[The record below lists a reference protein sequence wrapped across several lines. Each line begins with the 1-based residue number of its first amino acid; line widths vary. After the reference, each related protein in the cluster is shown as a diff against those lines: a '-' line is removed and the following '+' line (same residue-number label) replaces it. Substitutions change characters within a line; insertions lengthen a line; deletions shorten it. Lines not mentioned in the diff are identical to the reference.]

1 MRNIAKKR
9 IILMSLA
16 LTLCVQLIPVT
27 QINAIERDITDVE
40 VMTKPLL
47 ETKTEIIPDATEET
61 IVEATPE
68 NDEES
73 TETEEMFLNDE
84 SGLETYAEGNY
95 RFDASSWETL
105 DRLLT
110 GYLPTNGTLEWS
122 EDHTI
127 TNMTLETGEM
137 LVLLS
142 VTDPVV
148 YQNTIF
154 TAGQGTTGGALD
166 LTKTL
171 ILNENDSITFQ
182 GLGSQDAPFCGN
194 FQRIA
199 SFTTEHPV
207 FNALDYATASFNNN
221 SISVL
226 KTSDSSEPIVAT
238 NISFDSTKQ
247 LTVSINPN
255 SSSATYGSVF
265 GTIQG
270 QTDATLQLEAVFSN
284 APLNNKPSDHAGMIA
299 NTVEGGTLE
308 LTMSSFPQQSNQEGD
323 AIQIGTEG
331 TNRHAGLLVGNL
343 KDSKLVLKQAFS
355 FPKSS
360 IQSLTGGA
368 GGLVGNVENSSI
380 SLEGNVDLSNIMI
393 LGKYSGGI
401 AGIATNVS
409 FVFGNN
415 TKFIYSST
423 DSAKQISIGGNGTGF
438 LGQLTSSE
446 YTGGIFGKYSISEDA
461 FITYDGTGF
470 SFGDNFVLT
479 SAASDT
485 GGAGLLFG
493 ELNLND
499 KNFTVSS
506 LDDSPLDLKIDI
518 NVLANK
524 SGSIGGLIGNLT
536 GTTAAD
542 TLVVNN
548 VNVTSNATTGNA
560 KYQGGLAGKVT
571 NGSVRTTD
579 VTISATNP
587 AVTTNSY
594 YGFGGLVGLLEE
606 KCILNTNGTTTV
618 STSSAIA
625 AGGGLVGEMK
635 SGSVLRLSGTTDLSS
650 VSYQRQT
657 ATTAPTATTKHVG
670 QLVGYQNGSL
680 IFATGSGNDDNW
692 KYDRY
697 YTSYKNKSDDRLDD
711 IGNYGQVIRLVGKLS
726 SDLIKIDDNT
736 NTVSFKEHGNYGT
749 ISSANDFALHAI
761 AFTSNDAFNLYGGN
775 AVNTNNVTLIADIDL
790 TGTGIQGLTRDNGTD
805 VFAGN
810 TNSEKKIIFDGG
822 KNTLT
827 INTGDVY
834 GMRNGVPVTEA
845 DTGSGQC
852 YRHGYYGL
860 LGKVNSATVQN
871 LTIQTKMN
879 FGADVPSYAGAIIG
893 YVDGGNATS
902 TTDNTITKVTVNT
915 SSSIIYTGDAVS
927 NVGGFIGGVFGTDT
941 GVKVQDSSSE
951 ATLTY
956 NSKSTSAVLGG
967 AVGKDT
973 YQNSIAMTFDS
984 VNIGGSITSEVTS
997 YAHVGGLVG
1006 DISASSATSRESGS
1020 ASVSLTAV
1028 TITTQIETKAQ
1039 KNSNGTKYS
1048 SGGFLGYYWDNV
1060 DVNFVGSESSYA
1072 VTVSSNA
1079 SLTTAGS
1086 AVGGLCFAATGRWNM
1101 QKKAVSMDTVSIS
1114 NNNGDLGL
1122 LVCHGE
1128 RQDNAGIYSTSNN
1141 SKALYIVMDTNW
1153 STGYTLESVTISGNP
1168 DVYDEIV
1175 AYTAA
1180 NGDIMNND
1188 AGIVSL
1194 RTTGNTVV
1202 MDEDGSRNTYENR
1215 IDKFKEKINSNSRY
1229 YYNLNTMEDN
1239 NNDVVDSSS
1248 ELVLWSVRK
1257 YCASNIKTY
1266 LPTID
1271 YITIRNPSVSSTLDM
1286 KGYSY
1291 YPVTV
1296 TNANI
1301 NLDGATITF
1310 YNKEIEALEK
1320 KEPVNK
1326 STRVTETAE
1335 QTQHFA
1341 MHSGLLFNFD
1351 TDENSTQ
1358 IATLTVKNCALLG
1371 TVGMVGNG
1379 SGALISGT
1387 IQRQEKGNHPV
1398 KLAITNVALD
1408 DSTPLAVYNFS
1419 SDYAPLFINKIG
1431 SYATVE
1437 LSGVTA
1443 STTGIG
1449 SASATSLMGK
1459 ADGSNMN
1466 LTFSGMKLADATT
1479 AGRFTK
1485 ATMLDSLHFQ
1495 DQNNTAVYDFTKD
1508 EDWSGTNHIH
1518 NVTYGKEIGGTLEY
1532 ADDSNPNPGQEKY
1545 SQSVE
1550 FVSHTGNGFDGP
1562 NKDSFAG
1569 YLPYVREPYDA
1580 VNGYHEIQVNG
1591 SLENI
1596 SKGCGTYSDPYQI
1609 SSFAE
1614 LQSIASFI
1622 ASGHASKNWRLNF
1635 PSYEAYGESSFCSGK
1650 DDKTHTQYYYDG
1662 SVWKKVNNQNQTV
1675 GLSTTPET
1683 LTNDSVRKYL
1693 CNAYYLIT
1701 KDIEAPGFRGLG
1713 TMEYPF
1719 RGVIVGDKKTITLTG
1734 AIPKGFIVS
1743 SYGSVVKD
1751 INLSIGGLV
1760 TVSFSNIKTDY
1771 TMENCFGGVI
1781 ANVLGGDNII
1791 ENVNVTYS
1799 GTNQITPAG
1808 TKPYLI
1814 PIGGYIGLI
1823 QGGGVIFRG
1832 TNRLKGNAYNG
1843 GENYYYSNPY
1853 VGRVLQGFA
1862 VNEGTSNLNNTEKNY
1877 QICNLDSLKTG
1888 DNKEISVTD
1897 SSINLNSAQALL
1909 IFTSITNSGAAG
1921 NGQLRSYL
1929 TSARSSWSESGFDFT
1944 NNGGKVRNASYANV
1958 GNVTDADDTDYK
1970 LSLMDDFQGFDS
1982 GNASYLD
1989 THYAGGSLHS
1999 ICHENNP
2006 YSITLSNPTYDMSVY
2021 GNGYRSIGP
2030 RYLTTAVC
2038 TNENNVSYKL
2048 TNPRISGVNGNGAR
2062 IQPNITV
2069 KEYVDD
2075 EYHAIAI
2082 GGLFN
2087 TVRLVDTPS
2096 GDDNYTTFD
2105 KVTIGGIKGEGG
2117 SAITATVSHEYWEL
2131 SNGMWVD
2138 ATHKNWDRNVAGFTN
2153 LNYGQGRGL
2162 VAVGGFIGN
2171 TSMET
2176 SNTKVKFDAINTQ
2189 YLNIKGPF
2197 DAGGILGHT
2206 GLRLTTSQQETT
2218 SKKYNIYQLMN
2229 SIDAD
2234 IVPAF
2239 NNCVFE
2245 SLTID
2250 GGWMVGGYIGIAINK
2265 LNAPPAGNSL
2275 NDNGK
2280 TIRISFTDTRWLGK
2294 NSNIMCQRYKSD
2306 NGIDNALP
2314 PGATSG
2320 IVKCLPAAGGL
2331 IGCSGY
2337 AISINNDGRASLE
2350 NVAVRSSR
2358 SVGGVIGWPFANVT
2372 LKNVDVKG
2380 LSEDNKTQIGDLRTY
2395 KNAEEKTAGVPCSEF
2410 AGGMIGYMEGVG
2422 ILDVSDCSVENVLV
2436 VSSFRSPSGNKSN
2449 YPCYAAGIVGDVI
2462 TNKTHK
2468 IRNCQVKNLML
2479 ASDNM
2484 DIDDYKNYSITNIK
2498 DLPVSYA
2505 GAFMGRLNGGSLQGA
2520 NLLADNVTYAVVNK
2534 NRDRTAYLLN
2544 AGSADRSVYLAG
2556 VSIQNPGELMGA
2568 KNADTN
2574 YSIGNATPNSW
2585 YVAYADYLG
2594 TAQVTTSSNPAQTQ
2608 GNIPDTVKPFVTT
2621 SPKGVAIP
2629 VGNADTQVYL
2639 YGDGANPQIV
2649 NQIWTDTNSN
2659 NSSRFN
2665 YSKPKGY
2672 GDNSWEDSYDLSK
2685 YCNSTFYEEMGL
2697 TAETA
2702 NGIPNFPVLTV
2713 PLSEDKTATTKEIVG
2728 YLNLITN
2735 NGYWKASSLSN
2746 KVTTKIDQ
2754 YSIPEGQNY
2763 FVVTENADTVL
2774 KRDGSDFRTVGY
2786 DTGNNRFEMITIT
2799 FTEANISYKVQ
2810 VPIVV
2815 RRKLEIDFSAT
2826 IKDSPSFRESD
2837 YEKYDENGFKPNTT
2851 AGYGVTVS
2859 ALLKYT
2865 YNQAIGVPQEYS
2877 WQYLLDSG
2885 DFPKSPAQS
2894 IGFYN
2899 PSSGLKSLPKGTQ
2912 LVLLDCMD
2920 NNKAYHY
2927 TVESQS
2933 ETAGSSI
2940 PLSKFKDS
2948 NGNSFFHWL
2957 SMILQVTATANDEGK
2972 WVKIDEKDSSLA
2984 TVKAMDGTYYC
2995 PWKEGL
3001 TGTRWDLE
3009 VGEQQPT
3016 ETFYLV
3022 MYIPESCVSSI
3033 PESSGSEGKN
3043 LNGYIYSSFEELQK
3057 KVQVNVNAVR
3067 KNIQSSIVID
3077 PRENSECTY
3086 NFLSGYVQNL
3096 SDHSIDKNAITEN
3109 DPEAYILLDQPEQ
3122 DGNYLLHMDL
3132 VDEITV
3138 VKGQKDTAETPL
3150 FYKAD
3155 ISLANY
3161 SKTGNDSIT
3170 LKSANGFPT
3179 GCFGQ
3184 VNFYVYVM
3192 DGEEKKYYTYT
3203 SNGEQISW
3211 NLVAERTSALVY
3223 DWEADGSNM
3232 ELFFGTNNSVSKPTS
3247 LAGIREIAKQN
3258 GEKIY
3263 IETELDIHMSVPA
3276 AEQVIAGSITKGSA
3290 FTKLS
3295 YTTYLSSSE
3304 TGFTSTNYVESK
3316 VGEVRYYQSRS
3327 GNSTI
3332 THSANDSTQLGI
3344 NCSDLTS
3351 ANGVIYTTGVYDLT
3365 TVSNAE
3371 KLIQDADKVV
3381 YTLTLW
3387 QKQNDGGYVQITKN
3401 LDKYISSVLIKEN
3414 PVSYQNGYQWTD
3426 VKNGN
3431 FSSIDPENNKRFLIP
3446 IRVQVDTDVETNEVT
3461 FANYQLRLTATL
3473 YKNSTILDQ
3482 PLNEK
3487 KDGEKTNYDYV
3498 TYTITRIL
3506 TNGYWGEN

>member
-47 ETKTEIIPDATEET
+47 ETKTEIIPEATEET
-61 IVEATPE
+61 IVEAAPE

-73 TETEEMFLNDE
+73 TETEEMLLNDE

-95 RFDASSWETL
+95 RFNASSRETL
-105 DRLLT
+105 DNLLKS
-110 GYLPTNGTLEWS
+110 YLPTNGTLDWS
-122 EDHTI
+122 EDHTTI
-127 TNMTLETGEM
+127 TKMTLEKGEM

-142 VTDPVV
+142 VTDPAV
-148 YQNTIF
+148 YKNTIF

-166 LTKTL
+166 LTKTVKL
-171 ILNENDSITFQ
+171 DENDSITFQ
-182 GLGSQDAPFCGN
+182 GLGSLDIPFSGD

-199 SFTTEHPV
+199 SFATEHPV
-207 FNALDYATASFNNN
+207 FNALDYSTANFNNN
-221 SISVL
+221 SISVV

-238 NISFDSTKQ
+238 NISFGSTKQ

-265 GTIQG
+265 GVIKG
-270 QTDATLQLEAVFSN
+270 QTDATLQLNAVFSN
-284 APLNNKPSDHAGMIA
+284 APLSNKPSSHAGMIA
-299 NTVEGGTLE
+299 NSIEGGTLE

-331 TNRHAGLLVGNL
+331 TDCHAGLLVGNL
-343 KDSKLVLKQAFS
+343 NDSKLILKQAFS
-355 FPKSS
+355 LPKSS
-360 IQSLTGGA
+360 IQSLNGGA
-368 GGLVGNVENSSI
+368 GGLVGNVKNSSI

-401 AGIATNVS
+401 AGNAANVS
-409 FVFGNN
+409 FEFNN
-415 TKFIYSST
+415 SANFVYCDTESS
-423 DSAKQISIGGNGTGF
+423 KQISIGGSGTGF
-438 LGQLTSSE
+438 LGQLTNSE
-446 YTGGIFGKYSISEDA
+446 YTGGIFGKYSINEDA
-461 FITYDGTGF
+461 YNTYDGAGF
-470 SFGDNFVLT
+470 SFGKNLVLT
-479 SAASDT
+479 SAAST
-485 GGAGLLFG
+485 EGGAGLLFG
-493 ELNLND
+493 ELILNG
-499 KNFTVSS
+499 KSFTVSS
-506 LDDSPLDLKIDI
+506 SGDSPLDLKIDI

-536 GTTAAD
+536 GTTATD
-542 TLVVNN
+542 TLVVNK
-548 VNVTSNATTGNA
+548 VNVSLNATTGNA

-579 VTISATNP
+579 VTISAPSP
-587 AVTTNSY
+587 AVPTNSY

-606 KCILNTNGTTTV
+606 KCILNTNGTTMV

-635 SGSVLRLSGTTDLSS
+635 LGSVLRLSGTTDLSC
-650 VSYQRQT
+650 VTYQRQT
-657 ATTAPTATTKHVG
+657 VMSAPTANTKHVG

-680 IFATGSGNDDNW
+680 VFATGSGNDDNW
-692 KYDRY
+692 TYNRS
-697 YTSYKNKSDDRLDD
+697 TVTDRLDD
-711 IGNYGQVIRLVGKLS
+711 IGNYGQVIRLGDKLS
-726 SDLIKIDDNT
+726 PYLIKIDDNT
-736 NTVSFKEHGNYGT
+736 NVVTFTEHGSYGI
-749 ISSANDFALHAI
+749 ISSADDFALHAI

-775 AVNTNNVTLIADIDL
+775 AVNTNNVTLKADINL

-805 VFAGN
+805 MFDGKS
-810 TNSEKKIIFDGG
+810 NSDKKIIFEGDG
-822 KNTLT
+822 KKLT

-834 GMRNGVPVTEA
+834 GLRNGVAVTEA
-845 DTGSGQC
+845 DVGSGQC

-860 LGKVNSATVQN
+860 LGKVNSAIVKN
-871 LTIQTKMN
+871 LTVETKMT
-879 FGADVPSYAGAIIG
+879 FGADVPTYAGSIIG

-902 TTDNTITKVTVNT
+902 TTDNTVTMVKVNDQ
-915 SSSIIYTGDAVS
+915 SSITYTGDAVS
-927 NVGGFIGGVFGTDT
+927 NVGGFIGGVFGDAT
-941 GVKVQDSSSE
+941 GVKVQNSTSE
-951 ATLTY
+951 AKLTY

-967 AVGKDT
+967 AIGKDT
-973 YQNSIAMTFDS
+973 YKDVVSMNFDT
-984 VNIGGSITSEVTS
+984 VTIGGSIISSVTT

-1006 DISASSATSRESGS
+1006 DISASSATYRESGS

-1028 TITTQIETKAQ
+1028 TITSEINTKAQ
-1039 KNSNGTKYS
+1039 KQHSNGTKYS

-1060 DVNFVGSESSYA
+1060 DVTFMGVETSSPA
-1072 VTVSSNA
+1072 VTISDA
-1079 SLTTAGS
+1079 SLTTEGS

-1101 QKKAVSMDTVSIS
+1101 QGKAVSMTEVSIS
-1114 NNNGDLGL
+1114 NNTGDLGL

-1141 SKALYIVMDTNW
+1141 SKALYLVMDTNW
-1153 STGYTLESVTISGNP
+1153 STGYTLERVTISGKP

-1194 RTTGNTVV
+1194 RTTGDTVV
-1202 MDEDGSRNTYENR
+1202 MDEDGLRNTYENR
-1215 IDKFKEKINSNSRY
+1215 IYQFVGTTNSNSRY
-1229 YYNLNTMEDN
+1229 YYNLNEMREDN
-1239 NNDVVDSSS
+1239 VDNISSQD
-1248 ELVLWSVRK
+1248 ELLIWSVQK
-1257 YCASNIKTY
+1257 YCSQNIHQY
-1266 LPTID
+1266 LPFQLSTNTI
-1271 YITIRNPSVSSTLDM
+1271 TGLLDM

-1296 TNANI
+1296 TNADI
-1301 NLDGATITF
+1301 NLEGTTITF
-1310 YNKEIEALEK
+1310 FNKEIEILEQ
-1320 KEPVNK
+1320 KEPINK
-1326 STRVTETAE
+1326 STRVSASANR
-1335 QTQHFA
+1335 TQHFA
-1341 MHSGLLFNFD
+1341 MHSGLLYNFD
-1351 TDENSTQ
+1351 TDENSTK
-1358 IATLTVKNCALLG
+1358 IATLTVKNCFLLG

-1398 KLAITNVALD
+1398 KLAINNLTLD
-1408 DSTPLAVYNFS
+1408 GSTPLAVYNFS

-1443 STTGIG
+1443 GTG
-1449 SASATSLMGK
+1449 SHSATSLMGK

-1466 LTFSGMKLADATT
+1466 LTFSGMKLADT
-1479 AGRFTK
+1479 AGRFTI

-1495 DQNNTAVYDFTKD
+1495 DQNNTAVYDFTKE
-1508 EDWSGTNHIH
+1508 EDWKDGEYIH
-1518 NVTYGKEIGGTLEY
+1518 NVTYGKEIGGTVEY
-1532 ADDSNPNPGQEKY
+1532 ADDSNPNPRQEKY
-1545 SQSVE
+1545 SQSDE
-1550 FVSHTGNGFDGP
+1550 YVSHTGNGFDGT
-1562 NKDSFAG
+1562 NKDSFAD
-1569 YLPYVREPYDA
+1569 YLPYVRESYNSE
-1580 VNGYHEIQVNG
+1580 NGYHEIQVNG
-1591 SLENI
+1591 SLEDI
-1596 SKGCGTYSDPYQI
+1596 SKGCGTYADPYRI
-1609 SSFAE
+1609 SSFNE

-1622 ASGHASKNWRLNF
+1622 ASGHASKNWKLYF
-1635 PSYEAYGESSFCSGK
+1635 PSYEANGESSFCSGG
-1650 DDKTHTQYYYDG
+1650 DDTTHTQYYYDG
-1662 SVWKKVNNQNQTV
+1662 NNWKKVNNQNQTA
-1675 GLSTTPET
+1675 GLSTTLEI

-1701 KDIEAPGFRGLG
+1701 QDIKASGFRGLG
-1713 TMEYPF
+1713 TMEHPF
-1719 RGVIVGDKKTITLTG
+1719 RGVIVGGGKDITLSG
-1734 AIPKGFIVS
+1734 AIPKGFIIS

-1751 INLSIGGLV
+1751 LNLIIDGSV
-1760 TVSFSNIKTDY
+1760 TVSFSSIKTDY

-1791 ENVNVTYS
+1791 ENVNVTYRETS
-1799 GTNQITPAG
+1799 QVTPG
-1808 TKPYLI
+1808 EIKPYLV

-1832 TNRLKGNAYNG
+1832 TNTLTGNAYNG
-1843 GENYYYSNPY
+1843 GNNYYYSNPY

-1877 QICNLDSLKTG
+1877 QICNLDSSKTG
-1888 DNKEISVTD
+1888 DNKEISVTG

-1909 IFTSITNSGAAG
+1909 IFTSITNSGASG

-1929 TSARSSWSESGFDFT
+1929 TSARSSWSDSGFDST
-1944 NNGGKVRNASYANV
+1944 INGGKVRNASYANV
-1958 GNVTDADDTDYK
+1958 GNVANEPDPDYQ
-1970 LSLMDDFQGFDS
+1970 LSLKDDFKEFCE
-1982 GNASYLD
+1982 GNVSYLD
-1989 THYAGGSLHS
+1989 THYAGGSLYI
-1999 ICHENNP
+1999 ICQENVS
-2006 YSITLSNPTYDMSVY
+2006 YSITLSEGTYDMRVY

-2030 RYLTTAVC
+2030 RYLTIAVS
-2038 TNENNVSYKL
+2038 TSDDTVNYKL
-2048 TNPRISGVNGNGAR
+2048 ANPQISGVTGNEAR

-2075 EYHAIAI
+2075 EYHAIAV

-2087 TVRLVDTPS
+2087 TVRLVGTPS
-2096 GDDNYTTFD
+2096 GNDNYTTFD
-2105 KVTIGGIKGEGG
+2105 NVTIGSTKGEGG
-2117 SAITATVSHEYWEL
+2117 SATTATVSHEYWEL
-2131 SNGMWVD
+2131 TNNGWID
-2138 ATHKNWDRNVAGFTN
+2138 ATHKNWDKNVAGFTN

-2162 VAVGGFIGN
+2162 VAVGGLIGN
-2171 TSMET
+2171 TSMEAD
-2176 SNTKVKFDAINTQ
+2176 NTKVKFNSINTQ

-2206 GLRLTTSQQETT
+2206 GYRVATRDNFMLNTTDLNYQI
-2218 SKKYNIYQLMN
+2218 SKLVNGSN
-2229 SIDAD
+2229 AD
-2234 IVPAF
+2234 IVPSF
-2239 NNCVFE
+2239 HDCTFL
-2245 SLTID
+2245 SLNVD
-2250 GGWMVGGYIGIAINK
+2250 GGWMVGGYFGAATNSVY
-2265 LNAPPAGNSL
+2265 APRNGSSASSL
-2275 NDNGK
+2275 NNDVTVTFSQNGILGEDS
-2280 TIRISFTDTRWLGK
+2280 TIACRRP
-2294 NSNIMCQRYKSD
+2294 KSD
-2306 NGIDNALP
+2306 NGLDSAMSNSNA
-2314 PGATSG
+2314 
-2320 IVKCLPAAGGL
+2320 IYKCLPAAGGL
-2331 IGCSGY
+2331 FGSSSY
-2337 AISINNDGRASLE
+2337 NISVNNILNAGRVSLK
-2350 NVAVRSSR
+2350 NVSVLSSR
-2358 SVGGVIGWPFANVT
+2358 SAGGIVAWPFRGVT
-2372 LKNVDVKG
+2372 IQNVDIIGNEQNPNQV
-2380 LSEDNKTQIGDLRTY
+2380 GDLVAYDLAKKDNVDNNT
-2395 KNAEEKTAGVPCSEF
+2395 VCEF
-2410 AGGMIGYMEGVG
+2410 SGGIVGYMENNKALIVK
-2422 ILDVSDCSVENVLV
+2422 DCSVSNLLIVASLR
-2436 VSSFRSPSGNKSN
+2436 VS
-2449 YPCYAAGIVGDVI
+2449 YPCYAGGIVGNI
-2462 TNKTHK
+2462 NSSGTHQ
-2468 IRNCQVKNLML
+2468 IVNCSMKNLKL
-2479 ASDNM
+2479 ANNM
-2484 DIDDYKNYSITNIK
+2484 CK
-2498 DLPVSYA
+2498 DSNTKIGYA
-2505 GAFMGRLNGGSLQGA
+2505 GGIVGRLQNGTLYGV
-2520 NLLADNVTYAVVNK
+2520 NLLADSIECVKETKRTNRQGNLVGGVDYSDSDGK
-2534 NRDRTAYLLN
+2534 NY
-2544 AGSADRSVYLAG
+2544 YLAG
-2556 VSIQNPGELMGA
+2556 VSIQNTKEVDIP
-2568 KNADTN
+2568 NVDVSFVPSN
-2574 YSIGNATPNSW
+2574 SIN

-2594 TAQVTTSSNPAQTQ
+2594 TSQDTKSSNSSQTQ
-2608 GNIPDTVKPFVTT
+2608 GNIPGAVDPYVTT

-2649 NQIWTDTNSN
+2649 NQIWTETKSTNL
-2659 NSSRFN
+2659 SRFN

-2702 NGIPNFPVLTV
+2702 NKIPNFPVLTV
-2713 PLSEDKTATTKEIVG
+2713 PLSEDKTATTKEILG

-2940 PLSKFKDS
+2940 PLSEFKDS
-2948 NGNSFFHWL
+2948 SGNSFFHWL

-3192 DGEEKKYYTYT
+3192 EGEEKKYYTYT
-3203 SNGEQISW
+3203 SNGEQILW
-3211 NLVAERTSALVY
+3211 NLVAERTSALDY
-3223 DWEADGSNM
+3223 DWKADGSNM